1 MSSEFWTE
9 NPGCSLR
16 QVFPRALLG
25 LSFSLQAFPPDFN
38 VTILGKHVT
47 VPMHALCTRMIT
59 IAFAKDFLWATADVA
74 PPPAPAPEWPPEL
87 AHLTLPG
94 AAAVYDQLVTS
105 QGVPPDSMRGT
116 AAGDWTS
123 LRDRMRFVVCVD

>member
-1 MSSEFWTE
+1 MVSSCF
-9 NPGCSLR
+9 LR
-16 QVFPRALLG
+16 
-25 LSFSLQAFPPDFN
+25 QAFPPDFN

-59 IAFAKDFLWATADVA
+59 IAFAADFLWAAADVK

-94 AAAVYDQLVTS
+94 AAAVYDQLVTA
-105 QGVPPDSMRGT
+105 QGVPLDSMRDT

-123 LRDRMRFVVCVD
+123 LRDRMRFVVRAGI